1 MITDLEVMK
10 LADQMQSQFPDVD
23 RDVLLGMAD
32 EMLHPFRP
40 KDANL
45 EQLKSTYASHT
56 QIADAVDAILRP
68 H

>member
-1 MITDLEVMK
+1 MITDHEVMK

-23 RDVLLGMAD
+23 REMLLEMAD

-45 EQLKSTYASHT
+45 EQLKSGHAPVV
-56 QIADAVDAILRP
+56 DAVDAILKPR
-68 H
+68 